1 MATALFILTCGAGC
15 GKDAGQSG
23 NEDPIAAERLR
34 LQSWE
39 YTRTD
44 PGDSIRTYLGD
55 ERPAVRARAAKTLG
69 RMQNTDHTAFLVPVL
84 NDTDATVRGAV
95 CFALGQI
102 GDDRA
107 APSLAARL
115 RRETDPKLL
124 REGLKA
130 LGKMGGPAASAGSAA
145 YLKNEDPLTRA
156 EACYALGRME
166 DSTQTV
172 QLVALLTDES
182 DEVRAAA
189 AYAIEKSGQEEFA
202 SGLVPLYQD
211 TSPVVREF
219 AIRAAG
225 KLGDRSAVL
234 AGSHLLHDE
243 SWRVR
248 VNSARALGELGGPDA
263 AGALIEALTIPTD
276 HMITRV
282 TIVHALGAAGDEAA
296 RPALTRILDGPVGP
310 FTLPAIRAIASLPG
324 ADSIEPI
331 RKHRDAEDAAI
342 REAAW
347 EEGARIAEREE
358 YAAHL
363 AAFWST
369 DDPRVRKGI
378 VAGLTG
384 RERPPLDFLVSALD
398 TKDAPTLI
406 LAADAIGTHG
416 GPGER
421 EALQRLYW
429 SHPGAT
435 TEDGEVRLVAL
446 TALIA
451 LGGDD
456 SGEWEAQAIERDSL
470 LQAALLDT
478 DERVRREA
486 AAFFTDH
493 DVAFARSPV
502 ADTLLAPDFLAG
514 IEGGVATIETGRGTI
529 RVELFADEAPVTVRN
544 FTKLAREG
552 FYDGLVFHRVVAN
565 FVIQAGCPRGDGW
578 GDPGYSIR
586 CEYNP
591 VRFESYVMGMAL
603 SGKDTGG
610 SQWFI
615 TQTPQPHLDGRYT
628 VFGRVID
635 GFDVVDQTLQGD
647 PIMAIRVEP

>member
-1 MATALFILTCGAGC
+1 M
-15 GKDAGQSG
+15 
-23 NEDPIAAERLR
+23 
-34 LQSWE
+34 
-39 YTRTD
+39 
-44 PGDSIRTYLGD
+44 
-55 ERPAVRARAAKTLG
+55 KTLG
-69 RMQNTDHTAFLVPVL
+69 RLQNEDHTALIVPAL
-84 NDTDATVRGAV
+84 NDTNTTVRSAV
-95 CFALGQI
+95 YFALGQI
-102 GDDRA
+102 GDERA
-107 APSLAARL
+107 AVPLAARL
-115 RRETDPKLL
+115 RREASLRLL
-124 REGLKA
+124 NEGVKA
-130 LGKMGGPAASAGSAA
+130 LGKMGGTAASAGSAS
-145 YLKNEDPLTRA
+145 YLKHEHPLIRA

-166 DSTQTV
+166 DSTQTA
-172 QLVALLTDES
+172 QLVALLGDES
-182 DEVRAAA
+182 DDVRAAA

-202 SGLVPLYQD
+202 SGLAPLFRD
-211 TSPVVREF
+211 ESPVVREF

-225 KLGDRSAVL
+225 KLGDASTVL
-234 AGSHLLHDE
+234 AGSHLLRDE

-248 VNSARALGELGGPDA
+248 VNSARAMGEVGGPDA
-263 AGALIEALTIPTD
+263 AAALVEALTIPTD

-282 TIVHALGAAGDEAA
+282 TIVQALGATGEQAA
-296 RPALTRILDGPVGP
+296 RPALERILLGEAGPL
-310 FTLPAIRAIASLPG
+310 TLPALRAIARLPG
-324 ADSIEPI
+324 EGSIEQL
-331 RKHRDAEDAAI
+331 RVFHDAENAAI

-363 AAFWST
+363 AQFWNT
-369 DDPRVRKGI
+369 DDARVKKGI
-378 VAGLTG
+378 VAGLAA

-398 TKDAPTLI
+398 VKDAPTLV
-406 LAADAIGTHG
+406 LAADAIGEHG

-446 TALIA
+446 SALIA
-451 LGGDD
+451 LGGDPPGD
-456 SGEWEAQAIERDSL
+456 RDPGAIERDSL
-470 LQAALLDT
+470 FQAALLDT

-486 AAFFTDH
+486 SSFFTDH
-493 DVAFARSPV
+493 GVKFVPPAA
-502 ADTLLAPDFLAG
+502 ADTLLSPGFLAG
-514 IEGGVATIETGRGTI
+514 IESGTATIETERGTI
-529 RVELFADEAPVTVRN
+529 RVELLAEEAPVTVRN
-544 FTKLAREG
+544 FMKLASEG
-552 FYDGLVFHRVVAN
+552 YYDGLVFHRVVPN

-591 VRFESYVMGMAL
+591 VRYDRYVMGMAL